1 MVSKPKLIVI
11 VGPTASG
18 KTNLAVEV
26 AEALQTEIISADSRQ
41 IYAEMNIG
49 VAKPH
54 AEELLR
60 VVHHFIGN
68 VSIHEPYS
76 AGIYG
81 EQASSLIKELFRS
94 HPALVM
100 VGGSGLYINAV
111 LEGMDPLPSD
121 IDVRRL
127 LNAMYE
133 SEGIAYLQQKLKA
146 LDPVY
151 FSKVDIQNPHRLI
164 RAIEVSQIAGR
175 PYSELITGAKREL
188 PFDIIKVGLTGQRE
202 FLYDRIN
209 RRVEQMIE
217 AGLIEEAKELIAYQA
232 YPSLQTVGYKELFEA
247 IEGKIKMVDAIEK
260 IKQHTRQYAK
270 RQLTWWRRDPEVQ
283 WAAIDQGG
291 RLLSFVK
298 GVVGF

>member
-1 MVSKPKLIVI
+1 MSAKPKLIVI

-18 KTNLAVEV
+18 KTTLAIEV
-26 AEALQTEIISADSRQ
+26 AEAFQTEIISADSRQ
-41 IYAEMNIG
+41 VYSEMNIG
-49 VAKPH
+49 VAKPND
-54 AEELLR
+54 EELAR
-60 VVHHFIGN
+60 VKHHFIGH
-68 VSIHEPYS
+68 VSIHETYS

-81 EQASSLIKELFRS
+81 AQALPLIQDLFRS
-94 HPALVM
+94 QPVLVM

-121 IDVRRL
+121 TNTRSL
-127 LNAMYE
+127 LNTSYE
-133 SEGIAYLQQKLKA
+133 LEGIGFLQNKLRE

-151 FSKVDIQNPHRLI
+151 FAKVDIHNPHRLI

-175 PYSELITGAKREL
+175 PYSELITGAKKEL

-209 RRVEQMIE
+209 QRVDMMIE
-217 AGLIEEAKELIAYQA
+217 YGLIEEAKQLLAYQT

-247 IEGKIKMVDAIEK
+247 LEGKVKMEDAIEK

-270 RQLTWWRRDPEVQ
+270 RQLTWWRRDTDVQ

-291 RLLSFVK
+291 QLLSFVR
-298 GVVGF
+298 GILR